1 MSGAD
6 RVRRGREGDAMRV
19 KLAVAAICAVGLA
32 VGGVTL
38 ASAHP
43 TGSSHDDGTQT
54 FTVFT
59 VTVQSQFLDL
69 GPQGFSLGDQQV
81 FADDVYDHQGGTKIG
96 SDGVVCTIVRVTDAS
111 SGSGT
116 AQCVATASLPDGDI
130 TVQGFVSF
138 TGDELPAPFQ
148 NAITGGTD
156 AYANAR
162 GQITVDE
169 LSDTESNI
177 TVELRTGK
185 HHH

>member
-19 KLAVAAICAVGLA
+19 KLAVAGITAALIAA
-32 VGGVTL
+32 GGVTL
-38 ASAHP
+38 ASAHES
-43 TGSSHDDGTQT
+43 GSSHDRGTQV

-81 FADDVYDHQGGTKIG
+81 FSDDVYDHKGGTKIG
-96 SDGVVCTIVRVTDAS
+96 TDGVVCTIVRVTDAS
-111 SGSGT
+111 TGSGT
-116 AQCVATASLPDGDI
+116 AQCVATASLPDGQI
-130 TVQGFVSF
+130 TIQGFVSF
-138 TGDELPAPFQ
+138 TGEALPAPFQ
-148 NAITGGTD
+148 NAITGGTG

-162 GQITVDE
+162 GQVTVEE
-169 LSDTESNI
+169 LSETEANL

-185 HHH
+185 HDR